1 MVPISGTCTVWSSS
15 SMSAWTATSTP
26 SSSRLSNA
34 TMETWLVRLA
44 LKVNSSSTVP
54 ELVLALKV
62 VLAVTG
68 LPSASGSGSP
78 VALSMRVP
86 LTVYSRPGSR
96 FSYQTVSVSVI
107 SSHALVMWVPSR
119 PVSSVS
125 MCGPGLSSTVPPSTL
140 VPWRVTVIVS
150 VTSSSP
156 SLAATRSSS
165 TR

>member
-1 MVPISGTCTVWSSS
+1 M
-15 SMSAWTATSTP
+15 
-26 SSSRLSNA
+26 
-34 TMETWLVRLA
+34 
-44 LKVNSSSTVP
+44 NSISTVP

-62 VLAVTG
+62 VLAVAG
-68 LPSASGSGSP
+68 LPSASSRGSP

-96 FSYQTVSVSVI
+96 FSYQTVSVSVM
-107 SSHALVMWVPSR
+107 SWSPLVMWVPSR

-125 MCGPGLSSTVPPSTL
+125 MRGPGLSSTVPPSTS
-140 VPWRVTVIVS
+140 VPWRVTVTVS
-150 VTSSSP
+150 VTSSRP